1 MGSLIA
7 PFDEKGNLQTQTTS
21 GDSLKN
27 KSGKNKNTVD
37 SDMFLTLLV
46 AEMQNQ
52 DPLEPTSNTEW
63 VSQYA
68 TFTQVQ
74 QMSEMAESID
84 VLRANNLIGKEV
96 IMRTTSE
103 STGDVNYIQGI
114 VDFVE
119 VENGKPLLV
128 IDDKKYSISDLDTI
142 VSSQYSAAYEKYS
155 TFKEMIDALPD
166 VAFANRTYEN
176 VVQGALDFY
185 NTMDDYQKNFM
196 KIYGSEQMEKFTE
209 WKLELENMGIKFK
222 DTSVEEEEEKTSLDD
237 ILESFNTK
245 MNAIIEKL
253 NLLSENKTDTDQSGT
268 VNKPG
273 TDADQSG
280 TTNKPDTDTDQS
292 GAVNKP
298 GTDADQSG
306 TTNKPDT
313 DTDQSGAV
321 NKPEPDADQSGTANK
336 PETDGDQSGTANKPE
351 TDGDQSGTVNK
362 PETDTDQ
369 SGSENNSGE
378 VTGDKTEENKPDVA
392 DKTEEGTNDQTEET
406 ENA

>member
-280 TTNKPDTDTDQS
+280 T
-292 GAVNKP
+292 
-298 GTDADQSG
+298 
-306 TTNKPDT
+306 
-313 DTDQSGAV
+313 
-321 NKPEPDADQSGTANK
+321 ANK